1 MRSIQ
6 RAVNRRTKLAGI
18 DTEMSTHGVRQSLCD
33 PHLMQNGAGILFRAH
48 EFKQHSEIR
57 APHDGGSD
65 LRYEIAHPCT
75 QFAGAI
81 GCGCSRDGSAISH
94 RSHAVR
100 LQISSLPCDDS
111 VAGRVLAS
119 AQTHPLD
126 TAPIPANVRILEEPC
141 SPLGAMM
148 CGAVSILSGETAVER
163 RSACIAYVEPNGKRV
178 EQCGSLP
185 LSQP

>member
-6 RAVNRRTKLAGI
+6 RAVNLRTKLAGI
-18 DTEMSTHGVRQSLCD
+18 DTEMSTHGVRQPLCD

-111 VAGRVLAS
+111 VAGRVPAS
-119 AQTHPLD
+119 AQTHLLD
-126 TAPIPANVRILEEPC
+126 TAPIPANVRILEG

-148 CGAVSILSGETAVER
+148 CGAVSIYPVTAVER